1 MVSTSRTM
9 TQKVLKVGTS
19 AAVTI
24 PKKSLK
30 ELGLKPG
37 DEVSVEI
44 DRKSRKVTSRPAQ
57 KLSARDKRIAEL
69 TLNFIDRYRPDLEAL
84 ARK

>member
-1 MVSTSRTM
+1 MP
-9 TQKVLKVGTS
+9 QKLLKVGSS

-30 ELGLKPG
+30 ELCLKIG
-37 DEVSVEI
+37 DEVRVAVNAKEKTVIIEPIS
-44 DRKSRKVTSRPAQ
+44 Q
-57 KLSARDKRIAEL
+57 LSKADKRIARL
-69 TLNFIDRYRPDLEAL
+69 TLGFINRYRKDLEAL

>member
-1 MVSTSRTM
+1 MI
-9 TQKVLKVGTS
+9 QKVLKVGSS

-30 ELGLKPG
+30 ELGLKVG
-37 DEVSVEI
+37 DSVSI
-44 DRKSRKVTSRPAQ
+44 DVNTVGKIVSIRPAKRSSSHRQ
-57 KLSARDKRIAEL
+57 DKITEL
-69 TLNFIDRYRPDLEAL
+69 TLNFINRYRADLEAL

>member
-1 MVSTSRTM
+1 M
-9 TQKVLKVGTS
+9 TQKLLRVGSS

-30 ELGLKPG
+30 ELGLKIG
-37 DEVSVEI
+37 DEVRVAVDAKEKTVI
-44 DRKSRKVTSRPAQ
+44 IKSISQ
-57 KLSARDKRIAEL
+57 LSKADNKIAKL
-69 TLNFIDRYRPDLEAL
+69 TLDFINRYRKDLETL